1 MEESQDP
8 YGMVHPHL
16 AAYCRFFKSTAKMDP
31 LERAAFLGN
40 DREMEVAHSAPAT
53 GDETEE
59 VGEKGYGI
67 LCFVWYL
74 EIIDN

>member
-53 GDETEE
+53 GDETEIIWTLILSASH
-59 VGEKGYGI
+59 VWKGSF
-67 LCFVWYL
+67 LS
-74 EIIDN
+74 